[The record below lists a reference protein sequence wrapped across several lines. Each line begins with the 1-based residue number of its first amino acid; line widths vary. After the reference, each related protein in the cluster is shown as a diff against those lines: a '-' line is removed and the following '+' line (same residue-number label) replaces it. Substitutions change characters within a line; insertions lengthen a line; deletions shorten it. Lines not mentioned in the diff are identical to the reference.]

1 MWLGTLRRMTVS
13 SLLRSTDWRS
23 GLAPGAGE
31 RELMGR
37 GPAILRCGVE
47 ARSCALLGRGE
58 DGLLQARTALRVEED
73 RLEEGPAAPAL
84 AERVAAALPPSRR
97 SA

>member
-1 MWLGTLRRMTVS
+1 MTVS

-37 GPAILRCGVE
+37 GPAILRWGVE

-58 DGLLQARTALRVEED
+58 GVGE
-73 RLEEGPAAPAL
+73 P
-84 AERVAAALPPSRR
+84 
-97 SA
+97 